1 MNEKTDPNLYQAIVE
16 KAGEGRIIALATI
29 VATKGSVPR
38 GVGAK
43 MLIDPGEELVGTVG
57 GGCGEGEV
65 IDAAHE
71 VIRTGTPQMVRVD
84 LTEDLLSLSPA
95 VCGGTMEIFVEAVGF
110 ER

>member
-1 MNEKTDPNLYQAIVE
+1 MNSHNDYDLYQAIVE
-16 KAGEGRIIALATI
+16 KVHGGRTIALATI
-29 VATKGSVPR
+29 VSAKGSVPR

-65 IDAAHE
+65 IEAAHE
-71 VIRTGTPQMVRVD
+71 VIRTGDPQMVRVD

-95 VCGGTMEIFVEAVGF
+95 VCGGTMDVFVEAIS
-110 ER
+110 E